1 MHHWWKL
8 LQSGPHCNRY
18 MIHFDLDLLN
28 FETIATMQ
36 VVWHIQ
42 AVAAAL
48 TISSPPSLNVFSA
61 TQDPILRETLGVE
74 RSSLPPLTPFH
85 PTVTPLTALLG
96 PRKLKKCNRQDLSP
110 PSSTPHSTA
119 AAVPLYPGRLPHL
132 GTLRT
137 KAAARS
143 LTRTQLLHTVYLA
156 TRSAGESWP
165 RELSGTRTAT

>member
-1 MHHWWKL
+1 
-8 LQSGPHCNRY
+8 

-48 TISSPPSLNVFSA
+48 TRSSPPSLNVFSV

-74 RSSLPPLTPFH
+74 RSSPPPLTPFH
-85 PTVTPLTALLG
+85 PTVTRLTALPG
-96 PRKLKKCNRQDLSP
+96 PRRLRKCNHHDLLP

-119 AAVPLYPGRLPHL
+119 AVPLCPGRLPHL
-132 GTLRT
+132 GTLQM
-137 KAAARS
+137 KVVAQS
-143 LTRTQLLHTVYLA
+143 LTLTQPPRTVYLD
-156 TRSAGESWP
+156 TRSAGGSLP
-165 RELSGTRTAT
+165 RELCGTRTAT